1 MNGILIFILSYI
13 GFLIVWY
20 VVVLIFYFL
29 SYIFK
34 KNLASIPYGLI
45 YIISILIQLYLFG
58 YALYF
63 LWQLIRGHEWL
74 LLVLALIFGGF
85 VMNWWQVIYSLLLAP
100 FSWIAETFLN
110 KFSATDLNEDVLAG
124 EILDKDNKVI
134 DVTEGETS
142 IKKRFAKYFI
152 GFYVFNLVY
161 MLISPAEREGL
172 AVFDFIT
179 KPFFQIIGSTIIVGV
194 PYGIIRLLRHKP
206 FLTKDKRYFLIQT
219 WKICLYIFIPLSV
232 IVLGLA
238 ILTNTL

>member
-1 MNGILIFILSYI
+1 M

-29 SYIFK
+29 SFIFK
-34 KNLASIPYGLI
+34 KNLASIPCGLI
-45 YIISILIQLYLFG
+45 YIVSILIQLYLFG

-85 VMNWWQVIYSLLLAP
+85 IINWWRIIYSLLLAP
-100 FSWIAETFLN
+100 FSWMAETFLN

-124 EILDKDNKVI
+124 EVLDKDNKVI

-152 GFYVFNLVY
+152 GFYAFNLVY
-161 MLISPAEREGL
+161 LLISPAEREGL
-172 AVFDFIT
+172 AILDFIT
-179 KPFFQIIGSTIIVGV
+179 KPFFQIIGSTIIVGI